1 LLLLDITSKD
11 EDTMTFIDNRA
22 EKPSTAHVVLFSITS
37 FFFFLCAIVAFQR
50 GRTRRHYRATF
61 PVWCLFPI
69 ACLISMLENIVLATS
84 GIFIEKKMDDT
95 LFLKVVFVLQAF
107 QVPILLVTIF
117 ELTYIVH
124 KRRSV
129 NFCGLYFDEGRR
141 VQSIITT
148 RWKSFLARNALRI
161 IALLMLAIGIFVNL
175 DLLGF
180 VSQADQLTG
189 RVGWA
194 NLWNDNSNWNEAHTL
209 VLISL
214 FPTAILV
221 ISSVIMSIS
230 LWRYG
235 TESSLMVH
243 SSFLNIWFF
252 PFFGTLALAGGQ
264 LFAESWYPFT
274 SNLGLLIFVIT
285 VLMLQTEIDKD
296 VNITAEFTDFLHRVA
311 KKGDATIV
319 QPDMDDDDDNG
330 YY

>member
-1 LLLLDITSKD
+1 
-11 EDTMTFIDNRA
+11 MTFIDSRA
-22 EKPSTAHVVLFSITS
+22 EKPTTTQVVLFSITS
-37 FFFFLCAIVAFQR
+37 ACFFLCAIVAFQR
-50 GRTRRHYRATF
+50 GITRRHYRATF

-69 ACLISMLENIVLATS
+69 ACLISTLENIVLATS
-84 GIFIEKKMDDT
+84 GVFIDTQMDDA
-95 LFLKVVFVLQAF
+95 LLLKVVFVLQSF
-107 QVPILLVTIF
+107 LVPILLVTIF

-141 VQSIITT
+141 VQNIITT

-161 IALLMLAIGIFVNL
+161 LALILLAIGVFVNL
-175 DLLGF
+175 DLLGI
-180 VSQADQLTG
+180 VHQADQLTG

-194 NLWNDNSNWNEAHTL
+194 NLWNSNDWTEAHTL

-221 ISSVIMSIS
+221 FSSVIMSIS

-235 TESSLMVH
+235 TESSLIVH

-252 PFFGTLALAGGQ
+252 PFLGTLALAGGQ
-264 LFAESWYPFT
+264 LFGEMWYPFT
-274 SNLGLLIFVIT
+274 SNLGLLIFIIT

-296 VNITAEFTDFLHRVA
+296 VNITVEFTDFLQQVSR
-311 KKGDATIV
+311 KGDAISVRRYT
-319 QPDMDDDDDNG
+319 DEDDSNSH
-330 YY
+330 Y